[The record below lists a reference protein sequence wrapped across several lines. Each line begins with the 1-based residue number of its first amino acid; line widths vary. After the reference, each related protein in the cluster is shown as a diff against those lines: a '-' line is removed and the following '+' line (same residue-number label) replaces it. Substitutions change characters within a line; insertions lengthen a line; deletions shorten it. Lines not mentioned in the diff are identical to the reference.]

1 LELLKKWSESSF
13 KAKLLITPVTLIGY
27 LIWIW
32 VKPSCIIYFI
42 NTHTWLNLLRIQWPF
57 HILKCVSNP
66 EARSTNTRKV
76 NILQAERCT
85 TYIDYRLI
93 RDLANVYFE
102 CLLKPSSCI
111 TFCIDYWLICLVL
124 KTTNQFVRVRNGE
137 DKLVNILSIECY
149 VIRCTVIRAPVTVCS
164 AKEKE

>member
-13 KAKLLITPVTLIGY
+13 KAELLITPVTLIGY

-42 NTHTWLNLLRIQWPF
+42 NTHTWLNLLRIRWPF

-66 EARSTNTRKV
+66 ETRSAKTHKV

-85 TYIDYRLI
+85 TYIDYVLV
-93 RDLANVYFE
+93 RDLANVYFG
-102 CLLKPSSCI
+102 CLLKSSSCI
-111 TFCIDYWLICLVL
+111 TFCIDNWLICLVL
-124 KTTNQFVRVRNGE
+124 KITNQFVRVRNGE
-137 DKLVNILSIECY
+137 DKIVN
-149 VIRCTVIRAPVTVCS
+149 RCPINCKVLRSTIIIAPVTVYS
-164 AKEKE
+164 AKKKE